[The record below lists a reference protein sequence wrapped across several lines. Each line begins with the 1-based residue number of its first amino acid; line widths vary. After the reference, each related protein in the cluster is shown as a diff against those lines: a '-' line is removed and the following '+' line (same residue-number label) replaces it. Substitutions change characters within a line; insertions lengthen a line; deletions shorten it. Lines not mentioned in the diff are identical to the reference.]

1 MEVMPRRAWWLR
13 QEEVYAAAAGRPGDA
28 AITFAAPRTQCV
40 PFGGRQSRS
49 QCASRPRS
57 PTRANGATAES
68 AEAENCGRAAV
79 GCGFRHR
86 HAPQLL
92 FVDGA

>member
-1 MEVMPRRAWWLR
+1 MPPPPAARGTQQLPARRPERNAYRSRGGKFVTSAL
-13 QEEVYAAAAGRPGDA
+13 AGRGTPIR
-28 AITFAAPRTQCV
+28 AI
-40 PFGGRQSRS
+40 
-49 QCASRPRS
+49 
-57 PTRANGATAES
+57 GATAES
-68 AEAENCGRAAV
+68 AEAEICGRAAV